1 MVVNV
6 KDSEGVKLLIEKVAR
21 AIWVPPKELI
31 EYYEWKANRE
41 KLKKSRKR
49 MTEAEVRKI
58 IVEWKKEKP
67 RMSEEKAVKL
77 YYEAGEEI

>member
-1 MVVNV
+1 
-6 KDSEGVKLLIEKVAR
+6 
-21 AIWVPPKELI
+21 
-31 EYYEWKANRE
+31 
-41 KLKKSRKR
+41 